1 MHCLTLLIRYMQQ
14 ANRIPEEKNIV
25 IVVVERNQ
33 NMVIVTKLLLRQ
45 HVNFVASI
53 IHMIDPNVQL
63 LAKLVLIAV
72 NRDILQ

>member
-1 MHCLTLLIRYMQQ
+1 MQQ
-14 ANRIPEEKNIV
+14 VNRIPEEENIV

-33 NMVIVTKLLLRQ
+33 NMVIMTKLLLRQ
-45 HVNFVASI
+45 HANSAASI

-63 LAKLVLIAV
+63 LAKRVLIAV

>member
-1 MHCLTLLIRYMQQ
+1 MRCLTPSIRYMQQ
-14 ANRIPEEKNIV
+14 VNRIPEEENIV

-33 NMVIVTKLLLRQ
+33 NMVIMTKLLLRQ
-45 HVNFVASI
+45 HANSAASI

-63 LAKLVLIAV
+63 LAKRVLIAV